1 MSERQLDLFSDVGEG
16 VSQGSSQFMRRCL
29 VSSEMNDEELIAAI
43 PESSLA
49 DSCIL
54 AAEAGRRRLSAAVPA
69 LATLCRR
76 FAGFGTRR
84 AVSEQAAAFEGLAM
98 IGGRDAAHAVSEMIE
113 RAVVQGPTLQIAVR
127 AAARLGSLLT
137 PDALRRLLRYA
148 EPGIRAG
155 ACCCARPLPELI
167 SLSIDLLDDLNRTV
181 VASAAF
187 ALGRMRRIEARPILK
202 SSLEDDPSE
211 DVIDAVASSADE
223 ECLVLLGRIARS
235 NSALADAALNGLE
248 DVDDH
253 RAITIVAAIRRL
265 RSSRTTAPPSAPE
278 SLRSLRLRQTDQAAC
293 LLQNSTAG
301 DSTAGR

>member
-16 VSQGSSQFMRRCL
+16 VSQGSSPFMRRCL
-29 VSSEMNDEELIAAI
+29 VSSEMNDEELIGAI

-76 FAGFGTRR
+76 FAGFGTRC
-84 AVSEQAAAFEGLAM
+84 AVPEQAAAFEGLAA

-113 RAVVQGPTLQIAVR
+113 RAVVQGPTLQIALR
-127 AAARLGSLLT
+127 SAARLGSLLS
-137 PDALRRLLRYA
+137 PDALRRLLRHA
-148 EPGIRAG
+148 EPGIRAE
-155 ACCCARPLPELI
+155 ACRCARPLPELI
-167 SLSIDLLDDLNRTV
+167 SLLIDLLDDLDRTV
-181 VASAAF
+181 VTSAAF
-187 ALGRMRRIEARPILK
+187 ALGRMGRIEARPILK
-202 SSLEDDPSE
+202 SLLEDCPSE
-211 DVIDAVASSADE
+211 EVIDAVSSIADE

-265 RSSRTTAPPSAPE
+265 RSSQTTEPPRSPA
-278 SLRSLRLRQTDQAAC
+278 SLGSRRLRQTDQAAC

-301 DSTAGR
+301 GSTAGR